1 MQVTT
6 QKKTSLFPQVHSTK
20 LTNRDEEMKL
30 QTWPTLSRITWGLHT
45 ETVEG
50 GKNAI
55 LFFNLL
61 FLFGLLTWPPL
72 ATPGATLPAM
82 DNF

>member
-1 MQVTT
+1 
-6 QKKTSLFPQVHSTK
+6 
-20 LTNRDEEMKL
+20 
-30 QTWPTLSRITWGLHT
+30 
-45 ETVEG
+45 VEG